1 MEGGLRERKKLETR
15 TVIADAAMQL
25 FSTRGFDA
33 VTVADVAEAAG
44 VSEKTVFNYFP
55 AKEDLFFDEAD
66 EREHAL
72 VADLRNRAPGES
84 MLAALRRSAA
94 ANCGRL
100 CSEHFAHFARI
111 IEGSPALQRRERQMF
126 ARFARVLEAA
136 LLDEGQVTQ
145 AEAAVAANAVIGA
158 YAWMFSTARRRA
170 LAGEYG
176 PAATKRL
183 RSELERGFSVLES
196 LGSFAP
202 GREN

>member
-1 MEGGLRERKKLETR
+1 MPDGLRERKKLATR
-15 TVIADAAMQL
+15 GVIAEAAMQL

-33 VTVADVAEAAG
+33 VTVAEVADAAG

-55 AKEDLFFDEAD
+55 AKEDLFFDEA
-66 EREHAL
+66 EQREQAL
-72 VADLRNRAPGES
+72 VSDLRNRAPGES

-100 CSEHFAHFARI
+100 CSAHFAHFARI
-111 IEGSPALQRRERQMF
+111 IESSPALQRRERQMF

-158 YAWMFSTARRRA
+158 YAWMFSTARKRA
-170 LAGEYG
+170 LAGEHG
-176 PAATKRL
+176 PAAAKRL
-183 RSELERGFSVLES
+183 RSELETGFSVLES

>member
-1 MEGGLRERKKLETR
+1 MSVGLREQKKLETR
-15 TVIADAAMQL
+15 TVIANAAMQL
-25 FSTRGFDA
+25 FSSRGFDA
-33 VTVADVAEAAG
+33 VTVAEVAEAAR

-66 EREHAL
+66 HREQAL
-72 VADLRNRAPGES
+72 VADLRARAPGES

-94 ANCGRL
+94 SNCGRL
-100 CSEHFAHFARI
+100 CSEHFARFARI
-111 IEGSPALQRRERQMF
+111 IEDSPALQRRERQMF

-158 YAWMFSTARRRA
+158 HAWMFSTARKRA
-170 LAGEYG
+170 LAGEFG
-176 PAATKRL
+176 PAATRRL
-183 RSELERGFSVLES
+183 RSELEKGFSVLES